1 MPKFAFL
8 VVADSMAEQPNL
20 DIPAELLEAMMTFNE
35 EMADAGVLLDAD
47 GFLPSSVDSYR
58 LMFGDRSG
66 PTIIPGPF
74 DLSKEDHI
82 CGYWIIQARDAEE
95 ALSWAKRV
103 PFPQGQLLIRKLSD
117 GCEMGKSSPESI
129 ERQKKLRMK
138 LLENLKVA
146 AE

>member
-8 VVADSMAEQPNL
+8 VVADSMAERPSL
-20 DIPAELLEAMMTFNE
+20 EIPTEMLEAMTTFNE
-35 EMADAGVLLDAD
+35 TMADAGVLLDAD

-58 LMFGDRSG
+58 LLFGDGSG

-82 CGYWIIQARDAEE
+82 CGYWIVKTKDAEE

-117 GCEMGKSSPESI
+117 GCELGKSSPELI
-129 ERQKKLRMK
+129 ERQKRLRAK
-138 LLENLKVA
+138 LLENLKT

>member
-8 VVADSMAEQPNL
+8 VVADSVAEQPSL
-20 DIPAELLEAMMTFNE
+20 EIPTEMLEEMTTFNE
-35 EMADAGVLLDAD
+35 KMADAGVLLDAD

-58 LMFGDRSG
+58 LLFGDRSG

-82 CGYWIIQARDAEE
+82 CGYWIVQTTDAEE

-103 PFPQGQLLIRKLSD
+103 PFPHGQLLIRRLSD
-117 GCEMGKSSPESI
+117 GCELGKSSPELI
-129 ERQKKLRMK
+129 ERQNKLRTK
-138 LLENLKVA
+138 LLENRKA
-146 AE
+146 AA